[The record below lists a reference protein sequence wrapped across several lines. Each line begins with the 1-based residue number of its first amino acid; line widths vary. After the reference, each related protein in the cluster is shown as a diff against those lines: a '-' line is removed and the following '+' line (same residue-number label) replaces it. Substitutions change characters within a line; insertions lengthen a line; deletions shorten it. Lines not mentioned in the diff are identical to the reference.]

1 MQDLVDITEPLV
13 EMEKNQIHQ
22 LGLVLGLNHTK
33 LKTKMESSSTFLEDV
48 IAAWLRQ
55 EDSVKMRGEPS
66 WMVLIDALKIP
77 RVGQMGI
84 AAKIAKRIGLQ
95 DN

>member
-1 MQDLVDITEPLV
+1 MPDLVDITGYLH
-13 EMEKNQIHQ
+13 EMEKNQIYQ
-22 LGLVLGLNHTK
+22 LGLVLGLDHIK
-33 LKTKMESSSTFLEDV
+33 LKKKMDSSSTFLEDV
-48 IAAWLRQ
+48 IAAWLCQ

-66 WMVLIDALKIP
+66 WMVLIKALKIP

-84 AAKIAKRIGLQ
+84 AAKIAERIGLQ

>member
-1 MQDLVDITEPLV
+1 MPDLVDITGYLH
-13 EMEKNQIHQ
+13 EMEKSQIHE
-22 LGLVLGLNHTK
+22 LGLVLGLSHTN
-33 LKTKMESSSTFLEDV
+33 LKKMDPSTFLNDV

-55 EDSVKMRGEPS
+55 EDWVKMCGEPS
-66 WMVLIDALKIP
+66 WMVLIKALKLP

-84 AAKIAKRIGLQ
+84 AAKIAKRRGLQ